1 MTLFKILPAAGILF
15 AAPLMLKAQDQTLSL
30 REALSTATAQAP
42 ALKAFREETNAAAK
56 NRDLV
61 KNTLVPEL
69 TAGYQAGYATYNN
82 ITGLTYPGLFLPIS
96 GPPSTGNTFDPV
108 PGTVLSALLKWEPLT
123 FGQRQAAAEKAAG
136 QYQLAASQ
144 YNDVLFRQQ
153 YAIIV
158 TYLDAAYLHSLTRS
172 YQGNI
177 DRTRT
182 GLEQAL
188 VLAREGLKPGIDTM
202 QFQSALAQAEMD
214 ILTLRRRFFE
224 QTAELIRLT
233 GLSSTPQNI
242 ILTDTAFM
250 QQLPKMAGNP
260 VTDPAHPALQV
271 AASRVEV
278 SKASLK
284 EVQREWRPRFDV
296 WANAYARGSGIAA
309 DGTVAKSDGWS
320 LSHRNY
326 GAGIQLSFPVLGF
339 TRTNIRK
346 NQYRSLLKAEEAR
359 LEQTRLDLRTQ
370 LQKAQLAF
378 EQNSEI
384 AGKSSVQTEAAR
396 FAYDGLRISYESGLV
411 DYTRLMQ
418 GQLDLL
424 RAEAAQA
431 GATLQIWRSLLD
443 ISIAQGNI
451 ETLTDTLK

>member
-1 MTLFKILPAAGILF
+1 MKFFKVLSATGILL
-15 AAPLMLKAQDQTLSL
+15 AVSLVLKAQHQPLSL
-30 REALSTATAQAP
+30 REALSTAAAQAP
-42 ALKAFREETNAAAK
+42 ALKVFREETNAAAK
-56 NRDLV
+56 YGDLI

-123 FGQRQAAAEKAAG
+123 FGQRQAAAEKAAS
-136 QYQLAASQ
+136 QYRLAASE
-144 YNDVLFRQQ
+144 YNDELFREQ

-158 TYLDAAYLHSLTRS
+158 TYLDAAYLYSLTRS

-177 DRTRT
+177 DRTKT

-214 ILTLRRRFFE
+214 ILTLRRRFFD

-242 ILTDTAFM
+242 VLSDTAFIRE
-250 QQLPKMAGNP
+250 LPGTSGGAE
-260 VTDPAHPALQV
+260 TDPAHPALQV
-271 AASRVEV
+271 AVSRVEV
-278 SKASLK
+278 RKASLK

-296 WANAYARGSGIAA
+296 WANAYARGSGVAA
-309 DGTVAKSDGWS
+309 DGTVTKSDGWS

-326 GAGIQLSFPVLGF
+326 GAGIQLSFPLLGF

-359 LEQTRLDLRTQ
+359 LEQTRLNLRTQ
-370 LQKAQLAF
+370 LEKAQLAF

-384 AGKSSVQTEAAR
+384 ARKSSVQTEAAR
-396 FAYDGLRISYESGLV
+396 FAYEGLRISYESGLV

-431 GATLQIWRSLLD
+431 GATLQVWRSLLD
-443 ISIAQGNI
+443 ISVAQGNI

>member
-15 AAPLMLKAQDQTLSL
+15 AAPFMLKAQQQTLSL
-30 REALSTATAQAP
+30 REALSTAASQAP
-42 ALKAFREETNAAAK
+42 ALKAYREETNAAAK
-56 NRDLV
+56 NLALV
-61 KNTLVPEL
+61 KNALVPEL

-96 GPPSTGNTFDPV
+96 GPPSTSNTFDPV

-123 FGQRQAAAEKAAG
+123 FGQRQAAEEKAAG

-153 YAIIV
+153 FAIIL

-177 DRTRT
+177 DRTAT
-182 GLEQAL
+182 GLEQAQ

-202 QFQSALAQAEMD
+202 QFQSVLAQAEMD
-214 ILTLRRRFFE
+214 LLTLRRRYFE

-233 GLSSTPQNI
+233 GLSSSPQQI
-242 ILTDTAFM
+242 LLTDTSFM
-250 QQLPKMAGNP
+250 QELPEMADNAG
-260 VTDPAHPALQV
+260 TDPAHPALQI
-271 AASRVEV
+271 ATSRMEV
-278 SKASLK
+278 SKAALK
-284 EVQREWRPRFDV
+284 EIQREWRPRLDV
-296 WANAYARGSGIAA
+296 WANAYARGSGVAA

-326 GAGIQLSFPVLGF
+326 GAGVQLSFPLLGF

-359 LEQTRLDLRTQ
+359 LEQTRLDLRIQ
-370 LQKAQLAF
+370 LEKAQLAF
-378 EQNSEI
+378 DQNREI
-384 AGKSSVQTEAAR
+384 AHKSYKQTEAAK
-396 FAYDGLRISYESGLV
+396 FAYEGLRISYDSGLV

-418 GQLDLL
+418 AQLDLL

-431 GATLQIWRSLLD
+431 GATLQVWRSLLD
-443 ISIAQGNI
+443 IAIAQGKI
-451 ETLTDTLK
+451 EILTDTLK